1 MKVCETLKSDV
12 DQINVSRSQ
21 MESGRTQ
28 LGICESEQVASP
40 IYKTVEEVRYG
51 LKTTSVIA
59 QPVIFKDDDLMMVI

>member
-1 MKVCETLKSDV
+1 
-12 DQINVSRSQ
+12 